1 MNSSELQHFVD
12 EPDLINA
19 NPKHPKISDQDM
31 IKKFGEKAFINSNA
45 QSKVVGKT
53 DLYKGINSNA
63 EQLIKPSI
71 SLTKQIEDL

>member
-31 IKKFGEKAFINSNA
+31 IKKFGEKAFINSNT
-45 QSKVVGKT
+45 QNKVVGKT
-53 DLYKGINSNA
+53 DL
-63 EQLIKPSI
+63 
-71 SLTKQIEDL
+71 